1 MLEAWNI
8 MIGGNFWI
16 FVLILGAVTCYF
28 YISFTDSSLC
38 WQMCPWS
45 LYCSKH
51 LSVWAWLGRT
61 QLLQWWVF
69 TCFCLSYALFTAL
82 SPLWGRS
89 SLILCLVSCF
99 LVRMFELSS
108 YYVWS
113 HISPFTCRQ
122 LYPAPALNIMV
133 NAQKYAK

>member
-8 MIGGNFWI
+8 LIGGKFSVFFLLLRDVIYNY
-16 FVLILGAVTCYF
+16 YF
-28 YISFTDSSLC
+28 SVSFTDSSLC

-69 TCFCLSYALFTAL
+69 TCFCLSCALFSML
-82 SPLWGRS
+82 SPLWGRL

-99 LVRMFELSS
+99 LVRVFVLSNQVTMCGLIFIHLLADNFS
-108 YYVWS
+108 
-113 HISPFTCRQ
+113 
-122 LYPAPALNIMV
+122 LY
-133 NAQKYAK
+133 QR